1 MSLVKGPFRI
11 KWGDNVVEDISEI
24 TVDFEVDSEDYPT
37 VDGRSY
43 TINGAKKMGVTLQL
57 LRSDIP
63 ALSALLPQY
72 FVPNGGIMSTGETV
86 NNADGAIDLSAAA
99 CDASEVH
106 NNLDIISCGSPAQV
120 TRLVNCRT
128 DFETI
133 DIDDKIQ
140 QVSIR
145 FIGEP
150 AYGEG
155 LVQFFREGS
164 LNVVS

>member
-1 MSLVKGPFRI
+1 MPLVKGPFRV

-24 TVDFEVDSEDYPT
+24 SYDFEVDTEDYPT

-43 TINGAKKMGVTLQL
+43 TLNGAKKMGVTIQL

-63 ALSALLPQY
+63 ALAALLPQY
-72 FVPNGGIMSTGETV
+72 FIENGGIMSTGETV
-86 NNADGAIDLSAAA
+86 NNADGAIDLSVAA
-99 CDASEVH
+99 CDASDIYNH
-106 NNLDIISCGSPAQV
+106 LDIESCGTPAQV

-128 DFETI
+128 EFETI

-155 LVQFFREGS
+155 LVQFFRAGS
-164 LNVVS
+164 LQTIS